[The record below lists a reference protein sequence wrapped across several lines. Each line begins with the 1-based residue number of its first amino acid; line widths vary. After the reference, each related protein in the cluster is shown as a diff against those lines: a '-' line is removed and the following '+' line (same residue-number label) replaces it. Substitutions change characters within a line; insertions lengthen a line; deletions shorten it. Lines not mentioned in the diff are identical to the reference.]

1 MLFILIFLIFLIS
14 FIIFDSHRIRS
25 TRHRKKIFT
34 RSVILFLLF
43 FLGAGFAFPTECKSK
58 VALNTHSSTSF
69 IALNSKNA
77 KEKKVKSKAKKKKKT
92 KKKTKKKKAEQQ
104 KTAKQLNIQDAA
116 LAKLDY
122 SGTQTIE
129 VNGNLPTFSAE
140 DLTITSGGWE
150 KYGDLDQLNRATSAE
165 ALLNQSTMPKTGEKR
180 GSIAKVKPT
189 GWKNKKIKG
198 GYLYNRSHLIGWAL
212 SAENDNWKNLITGT
226 QQMNN
231 PEMLRFEMDIKYY
244 LEQSPD
250 NYVRY
255 SVTPIFRN
263 QELVARGVHL
273 MAQSVN
279 SDAVKFNVYI
289 FNIQDGAT
297 INYADGTSQIDP
309 TTATSSAPPASAA
322 STVQSVP
329 AQPAEE
335 NQTASQA
342 ADSQTVFVTP
352 TGEKYHSHAHGR
364 GNFTP
369 STLGEAKQ
377 RGLSACSIC
386 Y

>member
-1 MLFILIFLIFLIS
+1 MKILFAIILSIGFMILGSRLIHRQKKFLHL
-14 FIIFDSHRIRS
+14 
-25 TRHRKKIFT
+25 
-34 RSVILFLLF
+34 VILLTLLF
-43 FLGAGFAFPTECKSK
+43 VGAGSTFSTAEAVTQSAASANSKEVNSSAAKKSK
-58 VALNTHSSTSF
+58 KT
-69 IALNSKNA
+69 A
-77 KEKKVKSKAKKKKKT
+77 KKTESKAKKKT
-92 KKKTKKKKAEQQ
+92 KKKTKKKK
-104 KTAKQLNIQDAA
+104 TAKQLNVQDAE
-116 LAKLDY
+116 LARLDY

-129 VNGNLPTFSAE
+129 VNDNLPTFSAE
-140 DLTITSGGWE
+140 DLAITSGVWE

-250 NYVRY
+250 NFVRY
-255 SVTPIFRN
+255 SVTPIFRD

-279 SDAVKFNVYI
+279 SDAIKFNVYI

-297 INYADGTSQIDP
+297 INYADGTSQIEQ
-309 TTATSSAPPASAA
+309 TTATSSAAPAPAA
-322 STVQSVP
+322 STVQTVP
-329 AQPAEE
+329 AQPVEGS
-335 NQTASQA
+335 QIASQGD
-342 ADSQTVFVTP
+342 DSQTVFVTP
-352 TGEKYHSHAHGR
+352 TGGKYHSRAHGR

-377 RGLSACSIC
+377 KGLSACSVC

>member
-1 MLFILIFLIFLIS
+1 MKILFAIILSICFMILVS
-14 FIIFDSHRIRS
+14 RIIR
-25 TRHRKKIFT
+25 RKKKFLYLM
-34 RSVILFLLF
+34 ILLTLLF
-43 FLGAGFAFPTECKSK
+43 AGAGFTFSTAQAATQSAASASLIE
-58 VALNTHSSTSF
+58 ANSS
-69 IALNSKNA
+69 AA
-77 KEKKVKSKAKKKKKT
+77 KKAKHTAKKAESKAKKKS
-92 KKKTKKKKAEQQ
+92 KKKNNKKQKTEQQ
-104 KTAKQLNIQDAA
+104 KTTKQLTIQDAE

-140 DLTITSGGWE
+140 DLAITNGGWE

-255 SVTPIFRN
+255 SVTPIFRD

-297 INYADGTSQIDP
+297 INYADGTSQIEP
-309 TTATSSAPPASAA
+309 TTATSSAAPAPAA
-322 STVQSVP
+322 STAQSVP
-329 AQPAEE
+329 VQPAVGS
-335 NQTASQA
+335 QTASQGD
-342 ADSQTVFVTP
+342 DSQTVFVTP
-352 TGEKYHSHAHGR
+352 TGEKYHSRMHGR
-364 GNFTP
+364 GKFTP

-377 RGLSACSIC
+377 RGLSACSVC

>member
-1 MLFILIFLIFLIS
+1 MKILFAIILSICFMILVS
-14 FIIFDSHRIRS
+14 RIIR
-25 TRHRKKIFT
+25 RKKIFLHLM
-34 RSVILFLLF
+34 ILITLLF
-43 FLGAGFAFPTECKSK
+43 AGAGFTFSTAQAATQSAASANLIE
-58 VALNTHSSTSF
+58 ANSS
-69 IALNSKNA
+69 AA
-77 KEKKVKSKAKKKKKT
+77 KKTKHAAKKAESKAKKKS
-92 KKKTKKKKAEQQ
+92 KKKEKKKKQKTEQQ
-104 KTAKQLNIQDAA
+104 KTAKQLNVQDAA

-129 VNGNLPTFSAE
+129 VNGNLPIFSAE
-140 DLTITSGGWE
+140 DLTITSGSWE

-165 ALLNQSTMPKTGEKR
+165 ALLNQSTMPKAGEKR

-255 SVTPIFRN
+255 SVTPIFRD

-297 INYADGTSQIDP
+297 INYAGGTSQIDP
-309 TTATSSAPPASAA
+309 TTTTSAAAPPPAA
-322 STVQSVP
+322 PTVQTVP
-329 AQPAEE
+329 AQPAVES
-335 NQTASQA
+335 QTASQA
-342 ADSQTVFVTP
+342 DDSQTVFVTP
-352 TGEKYHSHAHGR
+352 TGEKYHSRAHGR

>member
-1 MLFILIFLIFLIS
+1 MKILFAIILSIGFMILGSRLMHRQKKFLHL
-14 FIIFDSHRIRS
+14 
-25 TRHRKKIFT
+25 
-34 RSVILFLLF
+34 VILLTLL
-43 FLGAGFAFPTECKSK
+43 LAGAGSTFSTAEAVTQSAASANSKEVNSSAAKKSK
-58 VALNTHSSTSF
+58 KT
-69 IALNSKNA
+69 A
-77 KEKKVKSKAKKKKKT
+77 KKTESKAKKKT
-92 KKKTKKKKAEQQ
+92 KKKTKKKKTEQQ
-104 KTAKQLNIQDAA
+104 KTVKQLNVQDAE

-129 VNGNLPTFSAE
+129 VNDNLPTFSAE
-140 DLTITSGGWE
+140 DLAITSGAWE
-150 KYGDLDQLNRATSAE
+150 KYGDLDHLNRATSAE

-250 NYVRY
+250 NFVRY
-255 SVTPIFRN
+255 SVTPIFRD

-279 SDAVKFNVYI
+279 SDAIKFNVYI

-297 INYADGTSQIDP
+297 INYADGTSQIEQ
-309 TTATSSAPPASAA
+309 TTATSSAAPAPAA
-322 STVQSVP
+322 STVQTVP
-329 AQPAEE
+329 AQPVVES
-335 NQTASQA
+335 QTASQGD
-342 ADSQTVFVTP
+342 DSQTVFVTP
-352 TGEKYHSHAHGR
+352 TGEKYHSRAHGR

-377 RGLSACSIC
+377 KGLSACSVC